1 MVNPWKKINL
11 SDYENHM
18 SLVSVKQLQALN
30 LIMKDQLSDYDV
42 HTVMIMGIAG
52 GNGLE
57 HITNEKYQKVYGI
70 DINEDF
76 LKAVAER
83 YKSLSDVLECLNID
97 IVTETD
103 KLPEAELLIANL
115 LVEYVGYEAFSE
127 ALEKVKPDYV
137 SCVVQINED
146 VTQWVS
152 NSPYIHAFDEL
163 DSVHHQME
171 ENELTLVMNET
182 GYRLIN
188 KSKTALPNGKSFVRL
203 DYKLLNGA

>member
-1 MVNPWKKINL
+1 MVNPWKKIHL

-18 SLVSVKQLQALN
+18 SLDSVKQLQSLN

-70 DINEDF
+70 DINEEF
-76 LKAVAER
+76 LRSTSER
-83 YKSLSDVLECLNID
+83 YKSLADILVCLNID

-115 LVEYVGYEAFSE
+115 LVEYVGYEAFTK
-127 ALEKVKPDYV
+127 ALEKVKPQYV
-137 SCVVQINED
+137 SCVVQINGD
-146 VTQWVS
+146 TTQWVS
-152 NSPYIHAFDEL
+152 DSPYIHAFDEL

-171 ENELTLVMNET
+171 ENELTLAMKDV
-182 GYRLIN
+182 GYKLI
-188 KSKTALPNGKSFVRL
+188 SKTKKSLPNGKSFVRL
-203 DYKLLNGA
+203 DYKI

>member
-1 MVNPWKKINL
+1 MVNPWKKKHL

-18 SLVSVKQLQALN
+18 SLDSVKQLQSLN

-70 DINEDF
+70 DINEEF
-76 LKAVAER
+76 LRSTSER
-83 YKSLSDVLECLNID
+83 YKSLADILVCLNID

-115 LVEYVGYEAFSE
+115 LVEYVGYEAFTK
-127 ALEKVKPDYV
+127 ALEKVNPQYV
-137 SCVVQINED
+137 SCVVQINGD
-146 VTQWVS
+146 TTQWVS
-152 NSPYIHAFDEL
+152 DSPYIHAFDEL

-171 ENELTLVMNET
+171 ENELTLAMKDV
-182 GYRLIN
+182 GYKLI
-188 KSKTALPNGKSFVRL
+188 SKTKESLPNGKSFVRL
-203 DYKLLNGA
+203 DYKI

>member
-1 MVNPWKKINL
+1 MMHHQCLLHHYGHKFKFNQEFLVNPWKKIHL

-18 SLVSVKQLQALN
+18 SLDSVKQLQSLN

-70 DINEDF
+70 DINEEF
-76 LKAVAER
+76 LRSTSER
-83 YKSLSDVLECLNID
+83 YKSLADILVCLNID

-115 LVEYVGYEAFSE
+115 LVEYVGY
-127 ALEKVKPDYV
+127 
-137 SCVVQINED
+137 
-146 VTQWVS
+146 
-152 NSPYIHAFDEL
+152 
-163 DSVHHQME
+163 QMLQHSIYLPE
-171 ENELTLVMNET
+171 TL
-182 GYRLIN
+182 
-188 KSKTALPNGKSFVRL
+188 
-203 DYKLLNGA
+203 

>member
-1 MVNPWKKINL
+1 MVNPWKKIHL

-18 SLVSVKQLQALN
+18 SLDSVKQLQSLN

-70 DINEDF
+70 DINEEF
-76 LKAVAER
+76 LRSTSER
-83 YKSLSDVLECLNID
+83 YKSLADILVCLNID

-115 LVEYVGYEAFSE
+115 LVEYVGYEAFTK
-127 ALEKVKPDYV
+127 ALEKVKPQYV
-137 SCVVQINED
+137 SCVVQINGD
-146 VTQWVS
+146 TTQWVS
-152 NSPYIHAFDEL
+152 DSPYIHAFDEL

-171 ENELTLVMNET
+171 ENELTLAMKDV
-182 GYRLIN
+182 GYKLI
-188 KSKTALPNGKSFVRL
+188 SKTKESLPNGKSFVRL
-203 DYKLLNGA
+203 DYKI

>member
-1 MVNPWKKINL
+1 MVNPWKKIHL

-18 SLVSVKQLQALN
+18 SLDTVKQLQSLN

-70 DINEDF
+70 DINEEF
-76 LKAVAER
+76 LRSTSER
-83 YKSLSDVLECLNID
+83 YKSLADILVCLNID

-115 LVEYVGYEAFSE
+115 LVEYVGYEAFTK
-127 ALEKVKPDYV
+127 ALEKVKPQYV
-137 SCVVQINED
+137 SCVVQINGD
-146 VTQWVS
+146 TTQWVS
-152 NSPYIHAFDEL
+152 DSPYIHAFDEL

-171 ENELTLVMNET
+171 ENELTLAMKDV
-182 GYRLIN
+182 GYKLI
-188 KSKTALPNGKSFVRL
+188 SKTKESLPNGKSFVRL
-203 DYKLLNGA
+203 DYKI

>member
-1 MVNPWKKINL
+1 MVNPWRKIDL

-18 SLVSVKQLQALN
+18 SLDSVKQLQALN
-30 LIMKDQLSDYDV
+30 LIMKDQLSAYDV

-83 YKSLSDVLECLNID
+83 YKSLANILVCLNID
-97 IVTETD
+97 IVTETA

-115 LVEYVGYEAFSE
+115 LVEYVGYGAFTK
-127 ALEKVKPDYV
+127 ALEKVKPHYV

-146 VTQWVS
+146 ETQWVS
-152 NSPYIHAFDEL
+152 DSPYIHAFDEL

-171 ENELTLVMNET
+171 ENELTLAMNEA

-188 KSKTALPNGKSFVRL
+188 KTKTSLPNGKSFVRL
-203 DYKLLNGA
+203 DYKI